1 MKKEFNFAEVER
13 EFQFLRRQYRLGLIT
28 SEEYK
33 KRLKQLRIKDYQGRC
48 WTLGARSGKWYYYN
62 GHQWVEAQPPSLSQ
76 GKAICIYCGFENDL
90 SNEVCAFCGSEINPE
105 GEGDSNL
112 ASLEVNEKIGE
123 GEYPE
128 RNWSETQEKP
138 LIQETQSYV
147 IKRIDLLSF
156 AFFWGIIGTIVGM
169 VVGILIGVMNLPLSF
184 VARFPSFFQGI
195 QGNLYG
201 GILFGLSGAVV
212 GWLAFGLLGGV
223 GAAIFNFSLA
233 LMGGLQIK
241 GKAS

>member
-1 MKKEFNFAEVER
+1 MKKDFNFADVER

-28 SEEYK
+28 PEEYK
-33 KRLKQLRIKDYQGRC
+33 TRLKQLRIKDHQGRC

-62 GHQWVEAQPPSLSQ
+62 GDKWVEAQPPSLTQ

-90 SNEVCAFCGSEINPE
+90 TNEVCTFCGSEINPE
-105 GEGDSNL
+105 KEVDS
-112 ASLEVNEKIGE
+112 ASSLDFREKFSE

-128 RNWSETQEKP
+128 GNWLETQETS
-138 LIQETQSYV
+138 LGQETQGYL
-147 IKRIDLLSF
+147 IKRIDPLSF

-169 VVGILIGVMNLPLSF
+169 VAGILIGVMNLPLSF
-184 VARFPSFFQGI
+184 VSRFPSFLQGI

-201 GILFGLSGAVV
+201 GILFGLSGTVV
-212 GWLAFGLLGGV
+212 GWLVFSLMGGI
-223 GAAIFNFSLA
+223 GALVFNFSLA
-233 LMGGLQIK
+233 LMGGLQIR

>member
-1 MKKEFNFAEVER
+1 
-13 EFQFLRRQYRLGLIT
+13 
-28 SEEYK
+28 
-33 KRLKQLRIKDYQGRC
+33 
-48 WTLGARSGKWYYYN
+48 
-62 GHQWVEAQPPSLSQ
+62 
-76 GKAICIYCGFENDL
+76 
-90 SNEVCAFCGSEINPE
+90 
-105 GEGDSNL
+105 
-112 ASLEVNEKIGE
+112 
-123 GEYPE
+123 
-128 RNWSETQEKP
+128 
-138 LIQETQSYV
+138 
-147 IKRIDLLSF
+147 
-156 AFFWGIIGTIVGM
+156 M